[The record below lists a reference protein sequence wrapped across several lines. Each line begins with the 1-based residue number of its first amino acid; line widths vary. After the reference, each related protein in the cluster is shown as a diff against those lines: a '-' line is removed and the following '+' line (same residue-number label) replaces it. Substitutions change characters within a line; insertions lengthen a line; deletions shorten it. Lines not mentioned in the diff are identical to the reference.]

1 MSSTGHWFVYID
13 QKLFHA
19 YPKDTADKE
28 KLIKNFEFLH
38 PDKNVRVVSSLE
50 Y

>member
-1 MSSTGHWFVYID
+1 MNRGFWFVYID
-13 QKLFHA
+13 QKLFSA
-19 YPKDTADKE
+19 YPQDTADKD

-38 PDKNVRVVSSLE
+38 PDSTVKVVSSLD